1 MRIRITPP
9 SAPHVRL
16 ARRTPVRTQT
26 VRTRPLARFPLSSDA
41 LFTNEY
47 MGVTKALPWGH
58 FSREVETPPQ
68 SLHGIGDNAFQSCP
82 PFVRHFCCAIW
93 GQGPISANLTNEF

>member
-1 MRIRITPP
+1 MQIRITPP

-16 ARRTPVRTQT
+16 ARRTPV
-26 VRTRPLARFPLSSDA
+26 ARNPSARARSPAFRSALNA

-58 FSREVETPPQ
+58 FSREAETPQ
-68 SLHGIGDNAFQSCP
+68 EVTEGVVEMTGKIGP
-82 PFVRHFCCAIW
+82 PRNVRVNTLTRTTDW
-93 GQGPISANLTNEF
+93 SSATGREP